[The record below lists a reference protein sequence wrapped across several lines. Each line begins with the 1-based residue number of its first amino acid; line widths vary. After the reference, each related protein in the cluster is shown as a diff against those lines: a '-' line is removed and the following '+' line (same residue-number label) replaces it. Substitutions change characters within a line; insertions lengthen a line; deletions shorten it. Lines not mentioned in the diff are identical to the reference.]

1 MILNFILWFICE
13 LIEIFAIVKIYKK
26 VESKVK
32 SRFYFI
38 CLCIFTVIIAPLASL
53 INLLLYYIILMV
65 QPFLFYAYFYKKEK
79 LPNYLSLFL
88 SFFLYLATQASSTFF
103 SVIISSI
110 TGDQF
115 VKSNWAI
122 FYITINSISV
132 LFMLKSIDYF
142 EFQLRDFKDS
152 SLKRQFKRLI
162 FIIF

>member
-53 INLLLYYIILMV
+53 INLLLYYIILMM

-103 SVIISSI
+103 QLLFHPLQ
-110 TGDQF
+110 G
-115 VKSNWAI
+115 
-122 FYITINSISV
+122 IN
-132 LFMLKSIDYF
+132 L
-142 EFQLRDFKDS
+142 
-152 SLKRQFKRLI
+152 
-162 FIIF
+162 